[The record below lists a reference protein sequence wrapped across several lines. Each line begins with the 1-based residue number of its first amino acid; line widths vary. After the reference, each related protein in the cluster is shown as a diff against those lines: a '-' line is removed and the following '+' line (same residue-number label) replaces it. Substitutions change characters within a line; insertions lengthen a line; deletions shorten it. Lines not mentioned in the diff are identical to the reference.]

1 MTGGVV
7 KRPLF
12 GAFLLVLQ
20 MPAARRTGAVCKC
33 RERPERRGSEQ
44 GQDPV
49 SARENK
55 LQALLQ
61 PTVQSLGFEL
71 WGLEYLSQGRQSVL
85 RLYIESE
92 SGVQVDD
99 CARVSEQV
107 GALLDVE
114 EPLSGDYVLEVS
126 SPGIDRRL
134 FTLEQ
139 CAAFAGEPVEVR
151 LRRPFDGRRR
161 FRGVLRGVEQED
173 LVVLVDDHE
182 YLLPF
187 GDIDRAQL
195 QLRL

>member
-1 MTGGVV
+1 M
-7 KRPLF
+7 
-12 GAFLLVLQ
+12 
-20 MPAARRTGAVCKC
+20 
-33 RERPERRGSEQ
+33 
-44 GQDPV
+44 
-49 SARENK
+49 SAREEK
-55 LQALLQ
+55 LQALLE
-61 PTVQSLGFEL
+61 PTVAAMGFEL
-71 WGLEYLSQGRQSVL
+71 WGLEYIGQGKHSVL

-92 SGVQVDD
+92 NGVQVED

-114 EPLSGDYVLEVS
+114 EPVSGEYMLEVS

-139 CAAFAGEPVEVR
+139 CLAYVGEGVDVK
-151 LRRPFDGRRR
+151 LRRPFEGRRK
-161 FRGVLRGVEQED
+161 FSGTLRGVEEQD

-195 QLRL
+195 QLRF

>member
-1 MTGGVV
+1 
-7 KRPLF
+7 
-12 GAFLLVLQ
+12 
-20 MPAARRTGAVCKC
+20 
-33 RERPERRGSEQ
+33 
-44 GQDPV
+44 V
-49 SARENK
+49 SAREQK
-55 LQALLQ
+55 LQAMLE
-61 PTVQSLGFEL
+61 PTVAALGFEL
-71 WGLEYLSQGRQSVL
+71 WGVEHLSQGKHSVL

-92 SGVQVDD
+92 NGIAVED
-99 CARVSEQV
+99 CARVSAQV

-114 EPLSGDYVLEVS
+114 EPIKGEYLLEVS

-139 CAAFAGEPVEVR
+139 CAAYSGEAVEVK

-161 FRGVLRGVEQED
+161 FSGILRGVEEQD

-195 QLRL
+195 LLRL